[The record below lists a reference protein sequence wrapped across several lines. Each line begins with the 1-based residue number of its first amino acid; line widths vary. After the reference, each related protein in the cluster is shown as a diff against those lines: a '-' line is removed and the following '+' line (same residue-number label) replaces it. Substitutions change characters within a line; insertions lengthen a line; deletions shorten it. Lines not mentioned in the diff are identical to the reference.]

1 MLLIDTLPF
10 SGIQT
15 LRNLLNLSTK
25 ESNEIIIDLKQSQK
39 KFYPWGISLVTIYKQ
54 IQ

>member
-15 LRNLLNLSTK
+15 LRNLLNFSTK
-25 ESNEIIIDLKQSQK
+25 ESNEIIDLKQSQK
-39 KFYPWGISLVTIYKQ
+39 KFYPSGISVVTIYK
-54 IQ
+54 